1 MTLNELYRAA
11 KTALESVTED
21 PTFEAACL
29 LEHFCGANRT
39 ELLLHGDK
47 PAESEA
53 EQAVLSA
60 LEKRKTGEPL
70 QYLLGE
76 WDFMSLTLS
85 CGEGVLIPRED
96 TAVLVEA
103 VCKRLSKTEN
113 LPKGL
118 DLCAGTGAV
127 GLSIAKEAHAEVTE
141 VELYDG
147 AFNYLNENLAR
158 YPELPVT
165 AVKGDML
172 DKAFAETLPDGFD
185 FIASNPPYIETSEL
199 PLLQREVQKEP
210 KTALD
215 GGADGLIFYRAICDI
230 WAKKLHPNGVL
241 AVEIGETQGQ
251 AVKVL
256 FEAAGLRD
264 VRIHKDLGALDRAVS
279 GIR

>member
-11 KTALESVTED
+11 KTALEPVTED

-53 EQAVLSA
+53 GQAVLSA

-103 VCKRLSKTEN
+103 ECKRLSKTEN

-165 AVKGDML
+165 AVKRSEKIWLMAAFSRAMSSALGSMSTPVAWAAPSRTAVM
-172 DKAFAETLPDGFD
+172 DKMP
-185 FIASNPPYIETSEL
+185 L
-199 PLLQREVQKEP
+199 PLPRSSTRSP
-210 KTALD
+210 
-215 GGADGLIFYRAICDI
+215 
-230 WAKKLHPNGVL
+230 P
-241 AVEIGETQGQ
+241 
-251 AVKVL
+251 
-256 FEAAGLRD
+256 
-264 VRIHKDLGALDRAVS
+264 
-279 GIR
+279 

>member
-1 MTLNELYRAA
+1 MTLQELYRAA
-11 KTALESVTED
+11 KAELEPVTED
-21 PTFEAACL
+21 PAFEAACL

-47 PAESEA
+47 IAEPEA
-53 EQAVLSA
+53 EEKLLSA

-70 QYLLGE
+70 QYLIGE

-103 VCKRLSKTEN
+103 VCRRLPKTEN
-113 LPKGL
+113 PPKGL

-127 GLSIAKEAHAEVTE
+127 GLSIAKETRAEVTE

-147 AFNYLNENLAR
+147 ALKYLNENLAR

-165 AVKGDML
+165 AVQGDIL
-172 DKAFAETLPDGFD
+172 EKAFANALPDGLD
-185 FIASNPPYIETSEL
+185 FIASNPPYIETHEL

-215 GGADGLIFYRAICDI
+215 GGADGLIFYRAICAI
-230 WAKKLHPNGVL
+230 WAKKLRPNGVL

-251 AVKVL
+251 AVKAL

-264 VRIHKDLGALDRAVS
+264 VQIHKDLGALDRAVS
-279 GIR
+279 GVK

>member
-1 MTLNELYRAA
+1 MTLQELYRAA
-11 KTALESVTED
+11 KTELKAVTED
-21 PTFEAACL
+21 PAFESVCL
-29 LEHFCGANRT
+29 LEHFCGADRT
-39 ELLLHGDK
+39 KLLLHGDK
-47 PAESEA
+47 PVESET
-53 EQAVLSA
+53 EEKVLSA
-60 LEKRKTGEPL
+60 LEKRKAGEPL

-103 VCKRLSKTEN
+103 VCERLPKKSN
-113 LPKGL
+113 PPKGL

-127 GLSIAKEAHAEVTE
+127 GLSIAKETRAEVTE
-141 VELYDG
+141 IELYDG
-147 AFNYLNENLAR
+147 AWKYLNENLTR

-165 AVKGDML
+165 AVQGDVL
-172 DKAFAETLPDGFD
+172 DKAFADTLPNGLD
-185 FIASNPPYIETSEL
+185 FIASNPPYIETDEL

-215 GGADGLIFYRAICDI
+215 GGADGLIFYRAICTI
-230 WAKKLHPNGVL
+230 WAEKLCPGGVL

-251 AVKVL
+251 AVKSL

-279 GIR
+279 GVK

>member
-1 MTLNELYRAA
+1 MTLSELYRAA
-11 KTALESVTED
+11 KTALEPVTED

-39 ELLLHGDK
+39 ALLLHGDK

-103 VCKRLSKTEN
+103 VCKRLSKTEDS
-113 LPKGL
+113 PKGL

-279 GIR
+279 GVR

>member
-11 KTALESVTED
+11 KTALEPVTED

-29 LEHFCGANRT
+29 VEHFCGANRT

-47 PAESEA
+47 PAESGA

-141 VELYDG
+141 VELYDS

-199 PLLQREVQKEP
+199 PLL
-210 KTALD
+210 
-215 GGADGLIFYRAICDI
+215 
-230 WAKKLHPNGVL
+230 
-241 AVEIGETQGQ
+241 
-251 AVKVL
+251 
-256 FEAAGLRD
+256 
-264 VRIHKDLGALDRAVS
+264 
-279 GIR
+279 

>member
-11 KTALESVTED
+11 KTALEPVTED

-47 PAESEA
+47 PAGEA

-141 VELYDG
+141 VELYDS

-158 YPELPVT
+158 YPRLPVT

-172 DKAFAETLPDGFD
+172 DKAFAEMPDGFD

-199 PLLQREVQKEP
+199 PFAARSAERAENGAGRRRGRPHLL
-210 KTALD
+210 
-215 GGADGLIFYRAICDI
+215 RAICDI
-230 WAKKLHPNGVL
+230 FGRKKLHPNGVL

-264 VRIHKDLGALDRAVS
+264 VRIHKDLGALDRAVF
-279 GIR
+279 GG

>member
-11 KTALESVTED
+11 KTALEPVTED

-103 VCKRLSKTEN
+103 VCVCRKPRICRRGLTFAPARVRWGFPSRRKHT
-113 LPKGL
+113 PK
-118 DLCAGTGAV
+118 
-127 GLSIAKEAHAEVTE
+127 
-141 VELYDG
+141 
-147 AFNYLNENLAR
+147 
-158 YPELPVT
+158 
-165 AVKGDML
+165 
-172 DKAFAETLPDGFD
+172 
-185 FIASNPPYIETSEL
+185 
-199 PLLQREVQKEP
+199 
-210 KTALD
+210 
-215 GGADGLIFYRAICDI
+215 
-230 WAKKLHPNGVL
+230 
-241 AVEIGETQGQ
+241 
-251 AVKVL
+251 
-256 FEAAGLRD
+256 
-264 VRIHKDLGALDRAVS
+264 
-279 GIR
+279 

>member
-11 KTALESVTED
+11 KTELKTVTED
-21 PTFEAACL
+21 PAFEAICL
-29 LEHFCGANRT
+29 LEHFCGADRT
-39 ELLLHGDK
+39 KLLLHGNEN
-47 PAESEA
+47 AATEA
-53 EQAVLSA
+53 EKKFLSA
-60 LEKRKTGEPL
+60 LEKRKAGEPL

-103 VCKRLSKTEN
+103 VCSRLPRTSN
-113 LPKGL
+113 PPKGL

-127 GLSIAKEAHAEVTE
+127 GLSIAKEARAEVTE

-147 AFNYLNENLAR
+147 AWKYLNENLAR

-165 AVKGDML
+165 AVQGDVL
-172 DKAFAETLPDGFD
+172 DNTFAETLSNGLD
-185 FIASNPPYIETSEL
+185 FIASNPPYIETDEL
-199 PLLQREVQKEP
+199 PLLQREVRKEP

-215 GGADGLIFYRAICDI
+215 GGADGLIFYRAICEI
-230 WAKKLHPNGVL
+230 WEHKLRENGVL
-241 AVEIGETQGQ
+241 AVEIGETQGP
-251 AVKVL
+251 AVKAL

-264 VRIHKDLGALDRAVS
+264 VRIHKDLGGLDRAVS
-279 GIR
+279 GVK

>member
-11 KTALESVTED
+11 KTALEPVTED

-53 EQAVLSA
+53 GQAVLSA

-127 GLSIAKEAHAEVTE
+127 GLSIAEEAHAEVTE
-141 VELYDG
+141 VELYDS

-158 YPELPVT
+158 YP
-165 AVKGDML
+165 
-172 DKAFAETLPDGFD
+172 
-185 FIASNPPYIETSEL
+185 EL

-279 GIR
+279 GVR

>member
-1 MTLNELYRAA
+1 MTLSELYRAA
-11 KTALESVTED
+11 KTALEPVTED

-215 GGADGLIFYRAICDI
+215 GGADGLIFYRAIFGRKNCTRTACLP
-230 WAKKLHPNGVL
+230 WKS
-241 AVEIGETQGQ
+241 
-251 AVKVL
+251 
-256 FEAAGLRD
+256 
-264 VRIHKDLGALDRAVS
+264 VRRRGR
-279 GIR
+279 R